1 MFDHVIDF
9 LMALYRSAAALL
21 VSFPARIARLLRRIV
36 SIGPAT
42 LPDGTRRRFRHLKW
56 LAKVSAVVIVVLYMG
71 PLLWHALWIRGY
83 DLNYPA
89 AILRASH
96 LKEAND
102 STTVQQGTKDTRTCD
117 RSQLV
122 DMQIKLIDFL
132 VNENGWVPAMPQ
144 YKLGFFNLVKWE
156 NTPWLDNKASFQ
168 HGVLFAVR
176 RTAVELSDVIGRV
189 RGTSAVD
196 NDLQNA
202 RGSLQYDS
210 ETWWINPM
218 DKDRPFGPVQPAST
232 AYRKSIELFERY
244 NNRLGECTAVLD
256 ARADNLRSF
265 FDRIANDLGSV
276 ADGLTKRS
284 MGERYDPKEDAYVE
298 GEGNDRGWF
307 DMRADNLFHE
317 ASGNVYAYHGLLQ
330 AARKDFADVIK
341 TRQLEDVWDRLERN
355 IAEAA
360 ALDPL
365 IVANGKRD
373 GFLIPD
379 HLAVMAENVLR
390 ARANVTEI
398 SDILD
403 R

>member
-1 MFDHVIDF
+1 MLDPLID
-9 LMALYRSAAALL
+9 LIKALAAFFASL
-21 VSFPARIARLLRRIV
+21 PGRLLGFLRRLV

-42 LPDGTRRRFRHLKW
+42 MPDGTVRRFRHMKW
-56 LAKVSAVVIVVLYMG
+56 AAKITVVAIVTLYMG

-89 AILRASH
+89 SIVRPSQMQS
-96 LKEAND
+96 AND
-102 STTVQQGTKDTRTCD
+102 STTVEQGTKDTRTCD
-117 RSQLV
+117 RSQIV
-122 DMQIKLIDFL
+122 DMEIKLIDFM

-144 YKLGFFNLVKWE
+144 FKLGFFNIVKWE
-156 NTPWLDNKASFQ
+156 DTPWLDNKASFQ

-232 AYRKSIELFERY
+232 AYRKSMELFERY
-244 NNRLGECTAVLD
+244 NERLSNCSAVLD

-284 MGERYDPKEDAYVE
+284 MGERYDPKIDEYVD

-317 ASGNVYAYHGLLQ
+317 ASGTMYAYHGILQ
-330 AARKDFADVIK
+330 AARKDFNDVIVTK
-341 TRQLEDVWDRLERN
+341 QLGDVWDRLERN
-355 IAEAA
+355 MAEAA

-398 SDILD
+398 ADILD

>member
-317 ASGNVYAYHGLLQ
+317 ASGTVYAYHGLLQ

>member
-1 MFDHVIDF
+1 MLDPIFDMLKAII
-9 LMALYRSAAALL
+9 ALIASLPGRILAAL
-21 VSFPARIARLLRRIV
+21 RRLV
-36 SIGPAT
+36 SIGPAS
-42 LPDGTRRRFRHLKW
+42 LPDGTVRRFRHLKW
-56 LAKVSAVVIVVLYMG
+56 FAKITAVAIVVLYMG

-89 AILRASH
+89 AVVRASNMQA
-96 LKEAND
+96 AND

-122 DMQIKLIDFL
+122 DMEIKLIDFM

-144 YKLGFFNLVKWE
+144 FKLGFFNLVKWQD
-156 NTPWLDNKASFQ
+156 TPFLDNKAAFQ

-196 NDLQNA
+196 DDLQNA
-202 RGSLQYDS
+202 RGGLQYDS
-210 ETWWINPM
+210 ETWWINPL
-218 DKDRPFGPVQPAST
+218 DDSRPFGPVQPAST

-244 NNRLGECTAVLD
+244 NKRLGECTAVLD

-284 MGERYDPKEDAYVE
+284 MGERYDPRTDEYVE

-317 ASGNVYAYHGLLQ
+317 ASGTMYAYHGILQ

-341 TRQLEDVWDRLERN
+341 TRQLDDVWDRLERN
-355 IAEAA
+355 VAEAA

-398 SDILD
+398 GDILD